1 MSELCWTKYNEG
13 CAMTAH
19 SAKTI
24 LVAINN
30 SEENQSLFKEALA
43 LASALRAKVVAVSV
57 TPEYE
62 GNTNRFFL
70 RNAEEEFR
78 KSLMK
83 VLAEANEYATSLGLS
98 METVHRTGKPDEK
111 ICALAYEINAD
122 VILLGCAKRM
132 QMERI
137 MLGRTTAEVVANSPC
152 DVLLLPEGAE
162 LRFDRILAGVNGSK
176 SSEEAGLRT
185 IDVAKSYGSEVH
197 ALYVTSVPTD
207 RYLRYGVSREAEQKG
222 WKVLKQYVSS
232 ASEQDVAVIAAIR
245 GNIVEDCLTEY
256 IKEKDIHLLIIGSQ
270 THTFSLD
277 MFFGSVLERIV
288 SNTPCP
294 VLVAKKQHDYS
305 LSHS

>member
-1 MSELCWTKYNEG
+1 
-13 CAMTAH
+13 MTAH
-19 SAKTI
+19 AAKTI
-24 LVAINN
+24 LAAINN
-30 SEENQSLFKEALA
+30 SDENQSLFKEALA
-43 LASALRAKVVAVSV
+43 LASAMRARVVVVSV

-70 RNAEEEFR
+70 NNAEEEFR

-83 VLAEANEYATSLGLS
+83 VLTEADDYATSLGLS
-98 METVHRTGKPDEK
+98 METVHRTGKPDEE
-111 ICALAYEINAD
+111 ICAVAYEIKAD

-152 DVLLLPEGAE
+152 DVLLIPEEAE
-162 LRFDRILAGVNGSK
+162 LRFDRILAGISGSEA
-176 SSEEAGLRT
+176 SEEAGVRT

-197 ALYVTSVPTD
+197 ALYVTSIPTD

-222 WKVLKQYVSS
+222 WKVLKQYVAD

-245 GNIVEDCLTEY
+245 GNVIEECLTEY

-270 THTFSLD
+270 TNTFSLD

-288 SNTPCP
+288 SSTPCP
-294 VLVAKKQHDYS
+294 VLVAKKQIDYS
-305 LSHS
+305 LPHS